1 MVNSVGYRS
10 ADGDIT
16 LVAPHSFSVKSASR

>member
-16 LVAPHSFSVKSASR
+16 LVAPHSFSVKAPA